1 MKKSAGILL
10 YRVVKG
16 GPQVML
22 VHPGGPFWAKKDEAS
37 WSIPKGE
44 LDEGEDPLDAARR
57 EFHEETGVLL
67 NGDFISL
74 TSVKQKSGKLVL
86 AWAFEGDLD
95 VSKIRSN
102 VFEMEWPPRSGRK
115 QQFPEID
122 KGAWLT
128 LDEARKKIIQGQ
140 SPILD
145 ELALKMDWTNA

>member
-44 LDEGEDPLDAARR
+44 LDEGEDPLEAARR